1 MNKLSLLGTVSMAL
15 VLVACGGET
24 KPAKAPEPVVGAA
37 DAKTDLPPGH
47 DKDGESTADKDHGKG
62 NDDKAEKKAEKG
74 PAGGMITVAAM
85 KFTPAKK
92 GKADKALEV
101 KQDGTVTA
109 DGKTTAKIAGDEVK
123 DATGTTLVTIGV
135 DGSLV
140 GTGVKPGLKF
150 QGDELTAESGAK
162 VTVGEDGTVTLA
174 KADGKSE
181 PLGKFE
187 GGASAKRAALLVTA
201 LWLMPADATKAD
213 AKKDA
218 AKVEPKKDAAKTD
231 AKPTEKA
238 STPAKK

>member
-1 MNKLSLLGTVSMAL
+1 MNKLSLIGSVSMVL

-37 DAKTDLPPGH
+37 DGKTDMPPGH
-47 DKDGESTADKDHGKG
+47 DKEGESTADKDHGKG
-62 NDDKAEKKAEKG
+62 NDDKADKKADKANG
-74 PAGGMITVAAM
+74 PAGGMMTVAAM

-101 KQDGTVTA
+101 KQDGTVML
-109 DGKTTAKIAGDEVK
+109 DGKTTAKIAGDEMK
-123 DATGTTLVTIGV
+123 DATGGTLVTIGV

-140 GTGVKPGLKF
+140 GSGVKPGLKF

-162 VTVGEDGTVTLA
+162 VSVGEDGTVTLA

-181 PLGKFE
+181 ALGKFE
-187 GGASAKRAALLVTA
+187 GGAAAKRAALLVTA
-201 LWLMPADATKAD
+201 MWLMPADATKAD

-218 AKVEPKKDAAKTD
+218 AK
-231 AKPTEKA
+231 PTEKA
-238 STPAKK
+238 STPKK

>member
-1 MNKLSLLGTVSMAL
+1 MLNLKHIGLASVVLA
-15 VLVACGGET
+15 LVACGGET
-24 KPAKAPEPVVGAA
+24 KPAKAPEPVVGANDGKA
-37 DAKTDLPPGH
+37 DMPPGH
-47 DKDGESTADKDHGKG
+47 DKADESTADKDHGKG

-74 PAGGMITVAAM
+74 PGGGMIAVAAM

-92 GKADKALEV
+92 GKADKAVEV
-101 KQDGTVTA
+101 KQDGTVTV
-109 DGKTTAKIAGDEVK
+109 DGKAAAKIAGDQMQ
-123 DATGTTLVTIGV
+123 DATGGTLVTVGV

-140 GTGVKPGLKF
+140 GSGVKPGLKF

-201 LWLMPADATKAD
+201 MWLMPADATKAD
-213 AKKDA
+213 AKAADA
-218 AKVEPKKDAAKTD
+218 KKADPKADAKKTD

-238 STPAKK
+238 ATPKK